1 MVDFA
6 VIGIVKG
13 LKQEN
18 SQGVVLSAM
27 FNINFDPGGNFPDDF
42 LCLSFYPPLFQS
54 SVERNGS

>member
-18 SQGVVLSAM
+18 SQSVVLSAM
-27 FNINFDPGGNFPDDF
+27 FNINFDPGGNFPYHF

>member
-1 MVDFA
+1 M

-18 SQGVVLSAM
+18 SQSVVLSAM
-27 FNINFDPGGNFPDDF
+27 FNINFDPGGNFPYHF

-54 SVERNGS
+54 SMEGNGS